1 MGSDKSTMHGLLH
14 QIMCWGLAL
23 SAGKRKRIIVL
34 KVVHIVYL
42 LSLRVT
48 YLSKITLLSTELGRD
63 VSSY

>member
-14 QIMCWGLAL
+14 QIMYWGVAL